1 VTFASFRQIVILI
14 VLTAGLL
21 FGIDR
26 VKNPHRATV
35 PGEPMAAPIGTDEPT
50 IRLWLNDLSC
60 GGCLTGLE
68 KALSAVLWL
77 GTPKVLEKPPTAEQ
91 AEQAPGVVDEHRQQ
105 VVVEI
110 KVPEKNLRDV
120 DFVAVLAALR
130 KAGFA
135 AAQMEFSGL
144 PHYGLEADLTPMC
157 SPACVEGTREA
168 MDDLVRASKPKGWFR
183 WLDSYRVDG
192 VNDAL
197 VIYPRMGATVDV
209 MEILG
214 AINSIGFEAGAL
226 TLHVHGAK

>member
-26 VKNPHRATV
+26 VKNPHHAAV
-35 PGEPMAAPIGTDEPT
+35 PGEPMAASVPTDEPT

-68 KALSAVLWL
+68 KALSAVPWL

-91 AEQAPGVVDEHRQQ
+91 APGAVDEHRQR

-144 PHYGLEADLTPMC
+144 PHYGLEADLAPLC

-192 VNDAL
+192 VNEAL

-209 MEILG
+209 MEVLG
-214 AINSIGFEAGAL
+214 AINAIGFEASAL

>member
-1 VTFASFRQIVILI
+1 MTFASFRQIVILI

-26 VKNPHRATV
+26 MKNPHRAAV
-35 PGEPMAAPIGTDEPT
+35 PGEPMAASVGTDQPT

-60 GGCLTGLE
+60 GGCLSGLE
-68 KALSAVLWL
+68 KALSAVPWL
-77 GTPKVLEKPPTAEQ
+77 GKPKVLEKPPLVEQ
-91 AEQAPGVVDEHRQQ
+91 AEQTPGAVDEHRQQ

-110 KVPEKNLRDV
+110 KVLEKNVREV
-120 DFVAVLAALR
+120 DFVTVLAALR

-144 PHYGLEADLTPMC
+144 PHYGLEADLAPMC

>member
-1 VTFASFRQIVILI
+1 
-14 VLTAGLL
+14 
-21 FGIDR
+21 
-26 VKNPHRATV
+26 
-35 PGEPMAAPIGTDEPT
+35 MAASVPTDEPT

-60 GGCLTGLE
+60 GGCLTELE
-68 KALSAVLWL
+68 KALSAVRWL

-91 AEQAPGVVDEHRQQ
+91 APGAVNEQRQQ

-110 KVPEKNLRDV
+110 EVPEKNLRDV

-144 PHYGLEADLTPMC
+144 SHYGLEADLAPMC
-157 SPACVEGTREA
+157 SPACAEGTREA

-183 WLDSYRVDG
+183 WLDSYSVDG
-192 VNDAL
+192 VNASL

-209 MEILG
+209 MEVLG
-214 AINSIGFEAGAL
+214 AINTIGFEPGAL
-226 TLHVHGAK
+226 TVQVHGAE

>member
-1 VTFASFRQIVILI
+1 MT
-14 VLTAGLL
+14 LTAGLL

-26 VKNPHRATV
+26 VKNPHRAAV
-35 PGEPMAAPIGTDEPT
+35 PGEPMAASVATGKPT

-60 GGCLTGLE
+60 GGCLSGLE
-68 KALSAVLWL
+68 KALSAVPWL
-77 GTPKVLEKPPTAEQ
+77 GTPKVLEKVPTIEQ
-91 AEQAPGVVDEHRQQ
+91 AEQTPGAVNEQRQQ

-110 KVPEKNLRDV
+110 EVPEKNLRDV

-144 PHYGLEADLTPMC
+144 SHYGLEADLAPMC
-157 SPACVEGTREA
+157 SPACAEGTREA

-183 WLDSYRVDG
+183 WLDSYRVDA

-209 MEILG
+209 MEVLG
-214 AINSIGFEAGAL
+214 AINSIGFEASAL

>member
-1 VTFASFRQIVILI
+1 MTFASFRQIVILI

-26 VKNPHRATV
+26 VKNPHHAAV
-35 PGEPMAAPIGTDEPT
+35 PGEPMAASVPTDEPT

-68 KALSAVLWL
+68 KALSAVPWL

-91 AEQAPGVVDEHRQQ
+91 APGAVDEHRQR

-144 PHYGLEADLTPMC
+144 PHYGLEADLAPLC

-192 VNDAL
+192 VNEAL

-209 MEILG
+209 MEVLG
-214 AINSIGFEAGAL
+214 AINAIGFEASAL

>member
-1 VTFASFRQIVILI
+1 MTFASFRQIVILI

-26 VKNPHRATV
+26 VKNPHHAAV
-35 PGEPMAAPIGTDEPT
+35 PGEPMAASVPTDEPT

-60 GGCLTGLE
+60 GGCLTELE
-68 KALSAVLWL
+68 KALSAVPWL

-91 AEQAPGVVDEHRQQ
+91 APGAVDEHRQQ

-144 PHYGLEADLTPMC
+144 PHYGLEADLAPMC

-168 MDDLVRASKPKGWFR
+168 MDDLVRSSKPKGWFR

-209 MEILG
+209 MEVLG
-214 AINSIGFEAGAL
+214 AINSIGFEASAL
-226 TLHVHGAK
+226 TVQTHGAK

>member
-1 VTFASFRQIVILI
+1 MTFASFRQIVILI

-26 VKNPHRATV
+26 VKNPHHAAV
-35 PGEPMAAPIGTDEPT
+35 PGEPMAASVPTDEPT

-68 KALSAVLWL
+68 KALSAVPWL

-91 AEQAPGVVDEHRQQ
+91 APGAVDEHRQR

-144 PHYGLEADLTPMC
+144 PHYGLEADLAPLC

-192 VNDAL
+192 VNEAL

-209 MEILG
+209 MEVLG
-214 AINSIGFEAGAL
+214 AINAIGFEASAL
-226 TLHVHGAK
+226 TLHVRGAK

>member
-1 VTFASFRQIVILI
+1 MTFASFRQIAVLT
-14 VLTAGLL
+14 VLTAALL

-26 VKNPHRATV
+26 IKNPRRAAN
-35 PGEPMAAPIGTDEPT
+35 PGEPLSLSVGTDKPT

-60 GGCLTGLE
+60 GGCLSGLE
-68 KALSAVLWL
+68 KALSAVPWL

-91 AEQAPGVVDEHRQQ
+91 APGAVDEHRQQ

-183 WLDSYRVDG
+183 WLDSYSVDG
-192 VNDAL
+192 VNASL

-209 MEILG
+209 MEVLG
-214 AINSIGFEAGAL
+214 AINTIGFEPGAL
-226 TLHVHGAK
+226 TVQVHGAE

>member
-1 VTFASFRQIVILI
+1 
-14 VLTAGLL
+14 
-21 FGIDR
+21 
-26 VKNPHRATV
+26 
-35 PGEPMAAPIGTDEPT
+35 MAASVPTDEPT

-68 KALSAVLWL
+68 KALSAVPWL

-91 AEQAPGVVDEHRQQ
+91 APGAVDEHRQR

-144 PHYGLEADLTPMC
+144 PHYGLEADLAPLC

-192 VNDAL
+192 VNEAL
-197 VIYPRMGATVDV
+197 VIYPRMGATVDL
-209 MEILG
+209 MEVLG
-214 AINSIGFEAGAL
+214 AINAIGFEAGAL
-226 TLHVHGAK
+226 TVQVHGAK

>member
-14 VLTAGLL
+14 ALTAGLL

-26 VKNPHRATV
+26 VKNPHRAAV
-35 PGEPMAAPIGTDEPT
+35 PGEPMAASVATGKPT

-60 GGCLTGLE
+60 GGCLSGLE
-68 KALSAVLWL
+68 KALSAVPWL
-77 GTPKVLEKPPTAEQ
+77 GTPKVLEKVPTIEQ
-91 AEQAPGVVDEHRQQ
+91 AEQTPGAVNEQRQQ

-110 KVPEKNLRDV
+110 EVPEKNLRDV

-144 PHYGLEADLTPMC
+144 SHYGLEADLAPMC
-157 SPACVEGTREA
+157 SPACAEGTREA

-183 WLDSYRVDG
+183 WLDSYRVDA

-209 MEILG
+209 MEVLG
-214 AINSIGFEAGAL
+214 AINSIGFEASAL
-226 TLHVHGAK
+226 TVHVHGAK